1 VPGELTPVLIED
13 AFGKVWRL
21 VGERGEL
28 EIEAVDL
35 ERWLA
40 GLRSELIV
48 FSQPPAGE
56 GRRAAWW
63 RELLSTGRG
72 WPLSWSAQ
80 RRWPSTEGRVSTFRV
95 LGLPAIV
102 SRGERLSR
110 RNVVKYVTNRLGGK
124 HFDSKRK
131 ASEQPYVLLDH
142 VMKSFEILERRA
154 VYFELLSIG
163 QSVAES
169 KDASLLRDGIEKGGV
184 G

>member
-1 VPGELTPVLIED
+1 
-13 AFGKVWRL
+13 
-21 VGERGEL
+21 
-28 EIEAVDL
+28 
-35 ERWLA
+35 
-40 GLRSELIV
+40 
-48 FSQPPAGE
+48 
-56 GRRAAWW
+56 
-63 RELLSTGRG
+63 
-72 WPLSWSAQ
+72 
-80 RRWPSTEGRVSTFRV
+80 
-95 LGLPAIV
+95 
-102 SRGERLSR
+102 
-110 RNVVKYVTNRLGGK
+110 VTNRLGGK

>member
-56 GRRAAWW
+56 GRRAAW
-63 RELLSTGRG
+63 
-72 WPLSWSAQ
+72 
-80 RRWPSTEGRVSTFRV
+80 
-95 LGLPAIV
+95 
-102 SRGERLSR
+102 
-110 RNVVKYVTNRLGGK
+110 
-124 HFDSKRK
+124 
-131 ASEQPYVLLDH
+131 
-142 VMKSFEILERRA
+142 
-154 VYFELLSIG
+154 
-163 QSVAES
+163 
-169 KDASLLRDGIEKGGV
+169 
-184 G
+184 